1 MQMLINFI
9 LFQVGWFAC
18 VISAASQLEWL
29 ALLSIGVVITTHLF
43 LVKDRIPEL
52 QLILVAGTIG
62 LLLDS
67 ALISLGVFT
76 PISNFSYQGI
86 APLWLVGMWMLFGI
100 TLNHSLRWLY
110 QRYVLAALLG
120 FVFAPIAY
128 LAGQRLGALTF
139 PPDHT
144 PITSLLIIGA
154 CWLIVTPLLVHSSRI
169 LGRQNL
175 RHNYS

>member
-1 MQMLINFI
+1 MQILINFI
-9 LFQVGWFAC
+9 LFQIGWFAC

-29 ALLSIGVVITTHLF
+29 ALLSIAIVIAIHFF
-43 LVKDRIPEL
+43 LIKDRLSEL
-52 QLILVAGTIG
+52 QLILIAGIIG

-67 ALISLGVFT
+67 TLITLGVFT
-76 PISNFSYQGI
+76 PTSNFGYQGI

-139 PPDHT
+139 PPDHS
-144 PITSLLIIGA
+144 PMISLLIIGT
-154 CWLIVTPLLVHSSRI
+154 CWLIVTPLLLYSSRI
-169 LGRQNL
+169 VGRQNL